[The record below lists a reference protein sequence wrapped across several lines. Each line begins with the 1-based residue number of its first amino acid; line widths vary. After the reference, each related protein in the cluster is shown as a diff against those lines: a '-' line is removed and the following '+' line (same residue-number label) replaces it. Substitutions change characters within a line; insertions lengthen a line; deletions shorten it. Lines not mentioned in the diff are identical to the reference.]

1 MRRSRSFDAVGCEL
15 AAGSTDASVSLRS
28 MGTFVK
34 LKLLPKSFDEQ
45 IALLVGQNTV
55 AQMSVSTMS
64 VHAVRCVL
72 ALSISVPHLMG
83 RSFSAGLGVAHD
95 ICSVLTTA
103 HEPPAIEIERL
114 THALRRRLVII

>member
-1 MRRSRSFDAVGCEL
+1 MRRSRSVDAVGREH
-15 AAGSTDASVSLRS
+15 AAGSTDAFVSLRS

-34 LKLLPKSFDEQ
+34 LKPLPKFFAEQ
-45 IALLVGQNTV
+45 MALLVGQNTV
-55 AQMSVSTMS
+55 AQISVSTMS

-83 RSFSAGLGVAHD
+83 QSFSAGLGVAHD

-103 HEPPAIEIERL
+103 HVPPDIEIERL
-114 THALRRRLVII
+114 PHALRRRLVII